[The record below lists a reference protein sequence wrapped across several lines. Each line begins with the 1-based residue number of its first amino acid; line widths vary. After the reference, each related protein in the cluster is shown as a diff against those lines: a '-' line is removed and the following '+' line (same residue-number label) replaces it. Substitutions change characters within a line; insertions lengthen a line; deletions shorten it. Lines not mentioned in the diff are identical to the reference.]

1 MKKQILR
8 LLPFLFALLL
18 MSGCAA
24 AADEPTVPET
34 TEIFMETVP
43 AVTAAAEETLPE
55 TERFWLTFVGDCT
68 LGTHPGNYNADVG
81 FVKLVGED
89 YRYPFANVI
98 SLFEEDECSF
108 ANLEGP
114 LCDDGT
120 SVVKKHTFRGPRE
133 FVRILTENSVEAV
146 SLANN
151 HTMDY
156 GTRGY
161 LETKE
166 TLESAAIPYVERDVS
181 RVFTTKN
188 GLTVGLYGAVYDR
201 LDREEILSG
210 IRELDAQGLDLV
222 IFAPHWGYEGSFVPN
237 RDQIALGR
245 AAIEAGADIVWGSH
259 PHVLQPVEVWE
270 KGIIFYS
277 LGNFVFGGNGKPR
290 DFDTAV
296 IRQEILRHPD
306 GTVTLGETVLL
317 PACVS
322 SESRWNNFQPVLCE
336 AGTDSYDRILA
347 KLSGTWKEACI
358 KIG

>member
-8 LLPFLFALLL
+8 LLPFLFILLL
-18 MSGCAA
+18 SGCASPEEVPA
-24 AADEPTVPET
+24 VPEA
-34 TEIFMETVP
+34 TEILAETVP
-43 AVTAAAEETLPE
+43 AVTEAPEETLPE

-68 LGTHPGNYNADVG
+68 LGTHPGNYNADTG

-89 YRYPFANVI
+89 YRYPFENVI

-151 HTMDY
+151 HTLDY

-166 TLESAAIPYVERDVS
+166 TLEAAGIPYVERDAS
-181 RVFTTKN
+181 RVFTTEN

-201 LDREEILSG
+201 MDKETILSG
-210 IRELDAQGLDLV
+210 IRNLDRQGLDLV
-222 IFAPHWGYEGSFVPN
+222 IFVPHWGYEGSFVPN
-237 RDQIALGR
+237 REQVALGR

-259 PHVLQPVEVWE
+259 PHVLQPVEAWE
-270 KGIIFYS
+270 NGIIFYS
-277 LGNFVFGGNGKPR
+277 LGNFVFGGNGKPG
-290 DFDTAV
+290 DFDTAI
-296 IRQEILRHPD
+296 IRQEVLRHPD
-306 GTVTLGETVLL
+306 GTVNLGETVLI
-317 PACVS
+317 PACIS
-322 SESRWNNFQPVLCE
+322 SEPRWNNFQPVLCE

-347 KLSGTWKEACI
+347 KLSGTWKQSCI